1 MAAMCHE
8 CLYGVYTAKFPL
20 TSLLTDHEQDVLAS
34 AQIPKNATIMRSA
47 KNPLMLSSDSL

>member
-20 TSLLTDHEQDVLAS
+20 TSLLTDPEQDALAS